1 MFSKAIISLFLL
13 LLLLPFTNKAQD
25 INGLLKEA
33 QQLEASF
40 KDEEALKKYLDIV
53 KLQPNNLNALCK
65 VSELYSLAGK
75 LQAVSAKEKEYY
87 RNAKV
92 YAQKA
97 LQVNSNSSEA
107 NVMMSIAMGR
117 MALIAS
123 GREKI
128 NAVKDI
134 KAYAERSIQLDA
146 NNFKAYHVL
155 GKWHYEVSELNAA
168 AKWLV
173 KVTYGA
179 LPKASLDEAL
189 RYYEKSRQ
197 LKPGFVLNYLE
208 MAKVYHSKDDDKKAI
223 TTLETM
229 LKLSNTTSNDETAKK
244 EGRELIK
251 DWK

>member
-1 MFSKAIISLFLL
+1 MFSKAFSFFLFLL
-13 LLLLPFTNKAQD
+13 LSVAGKAQD
-25 INGLLKEA
+25 INVLLKEA
-33 QQLEASF
+33 QQLESAF
-40 KDEEALKKYLDIV
+40 KDEDALKKYLEV
-53 KLQPNNLNALCK
+53 LKLQPRHLNALCK
-65 VSELYSLAGK
+65 VSELYSLTGK
-75 LQAVSAKEKEYY
+75 RQTATAKEKEYY
-87 RNAKV
+87 GNAKV

-97 LQVNSNSSEA
+97 LQVNSNSAEA
-107 NVMMSIAMGR
+107 NVMMSVAMGR

-123 GREKI
+123 GKEKI

-134 KAYAERSIQLDA
+134 KAYAEKAIQLDA

-179 LPKASLDEAL
+179 LPRASLEDAL

-197 LKPGFVLNYLE
+197 LMPGFVLNYLE
-208 MAKVYHSKDDDKKAI
+208 MAKVYHRKDDDKKAI
-223 TTLETM
+223 SLLETM
-229 LKLSNTTSNDETAKK
+229 LKLPNTTSSDEAAKK
-244 EGRELIK
+244 EARELIK

>member
-1 MFSKAIISLFLL
+1 MFSKACSLFLFLL
-13 LLLLPFTNKAQD
+13 LSVAGKAQD
-25 INGLLKEA
+25 ITVLLKEA
-33 QQLEASF
+33 QQLESAF
-40 KDEEALKKYLDIV
+40 KDEDALKKYLEIL
-53 KLQPNNLNALCK
+53 KLQPNHLQALCH

-75 LQAVSAKEKEYY
+75 LQTTTAKEKECY

-97 LQVNSNSSEA
+97 LQVNSNNADA

-117 MALIAS
+117 MAMIVS
-123 GREKI
+123 GKEKI
-128 NAVKDI
+128 DAVKDI
-134 KAYAERSIQLDA
+134 KAYAEKAIQLDA

-179 LPKASLDEAL
+179 LPKASLDDAL

-197 LKPGFVLNYLE
+197 LMPGFVLNYLE

-223 TTLETM
+223 STLETM
-229 LKLSNTTSNDETAKK
+229 LKLPNTTSNDAAAKK
-244 EGRELIK
+244 EAHELIK
-251 DWK
+251 DWD

>member
-1 MFSKAIISLFLL
+1 MFSKAIISIFLL
-13 LLLLPFTNKAQD
+13 LLLLPFAGKAQD
-25 INGLLKEA
+25 INVLLKEA

-40 KDEEALKKYLDIV
+40 KDEDALKKYLDIV

-75 LQAVSAKEKEYY
+75 LQSVSTKEKEYY

-107 NVMMSIAMGR
+107 NVMMSVAMGR

-179 LPKASLDEAL
+179 LPKASLDDAL

-208 MAKVYHSKDDDKKAI
+208 MAKVYHSKDDDKKAVEL
-223 TTLETM
+223 LEAM
-229 LKLSNTTSNDETAKK
+229 MKLPNSTSNDAPAKK
-244 EGRELIK
+244 EGKGLIE